1 MLRCCKNTVRRQGA
15 AAALDP
21 CQRDSAAEGNALHM
35 LLLLGMQP
43 LHTEQQIKCILGT
56 TSLVACVLHCARQ
69 PTLKIIT
76 VCSNGASSDPPVGCA
91 QRWQLPVARV
101 YQ

>member
-1 MLRCCKNTVRRQGA
+1 
-15 AAALDP
+15 
-21 CQRDSAAEGNALHM
+21 M

-69 PTLKIIT
+69 PTLKIIS
-76 VCSNGASSDPPVGCA
+76 VCSKGMGLLQTPLLGVPKGRNY
-91 QRWQLPVARV
+91 RQLEFINSVI
-101 YQ
+101 